1 MELMFVCRDLRG
13 WLWFVETQMSGWY
26 LFTFSAQQGS
36 LVRSGTWK
44 KRHFVK
50 EHEIYPPITIRRNLC
65 DVHIVTG
72 CCDTV
77 SIMWGIGNTRAW
89 KTFPSNP
96 KLLNNRVIGELTG
109 DTAAEVE
116 SFVCPLYLSNSQ
128 VTMLRRKWA
137 GYSRKGWWNW
147 KRFHLNMIPSRKTSW
162 ERENTT
168 KHCSGEQL
176 VIPSPQRPLVTN
188 SGWCVKDKELNPVFT
203 TTHPVPAEYPPLLFY
218 KCNNCSTSRWKC
230 HSQGLKCTGSCSCP
244 DKAYYIPYNPRVQ
257 HDEWRDLVT
266 ICVQKTIYH

>member
-13 WLWFVETQMSGWY
+13 WLWFAETQMSGWY

-96 KLLNNRVIGELTG
+96 KLLNNRVVKEGMSRLFQKGMMELETLPPVHDSLQKHIMRERTLPNTVLGNNWWSRLHSDHLLQTADGVWRIRSWIQYLQPHTLFQQSILPFSFTNVITVQPHGESVTHRDWNVQVLVLVLTRIII
-109 DTAAEVE
+109 T
-116 SFVCPLYLSNSQ
+116 L
-128 VTMLRRKWA
+128 
-137 GYSRKGWWNW
+137 
-147 KRFHLNMIPSRKTSW
+147 
-162 ERENTT
+162 
-168 KHCSGEQL
+168 
-176 VIPSPQRPLVTN
+176 
-188 SGWCVKDKELNPVFT
+188 
-203 TTHPVPAEYPPLLFY
+203 
-218 KCNNCSTSRWKC
+218 
-230 HSQGLKCTGSCSCP
+230 
-244 DKAYYIPYNPRVQ
+244 
-257 HDEWRDLVT
+257 
-266 ICVQKTIYH
+266 

>member
-13 WLWFVETQMSGWY
+13 WLWFAETQMSGWY

-128 VTMLRRKWA
+128 VTMLRREWA

-147 KRFHLNMIPSRKTSW
+147 KRFHLYMIPSRNTSW
-162 ERENTT
+162 ERERENTT

-188 SGWCVKDKELNPVFT
+188 SGWCVN
-203 TTHPVPAEYPPLLFY
+203 
-218 KCNNCSTSRWKC
+218 
-230 HSQGLKCTGSCSCP
+230 P